1 MLLLQRQ
8 LKDEHTEHFDMEDII
23 IGLQFN
29 NTFYFSLFFSLELR
43 LSSLLKLCVSILT
56 FSVNTPGKKSEIFL
70 KTFSFLKQDASARI
84 MVKNK
89 SLIIDSGPLGH
100 RLVELKSAH
109 HCEFI

>member
-8 LKDEHTEHFDMEDII
+8 LKDDHTEHFDMEDII

-43 LSSLLKLCVSILT
+43 LSSLLKLCISILT
-56 FSVNTPGKKSEIFL
+56 FSVNTPGKNNLEIFL
-70 KTFSFLKQDASARI
+70 KIFSFLKEDASARI

-89 SLIIDSGPLGH
+89 SLVIDSGPLGH
-100 RLVELKSAH
+100 RLVELKS
-109 HCEFI
+109 